1 MLNKTIFLKVYFS
14 NLFKFLGVVLSLQ
27 LLYCFSFN
35 QTYEKSDF
43 LISFICSLLYMT
55 SRRQQTY
62 DEVLRLTKK
71 YNGLIYEKD
80 NLDDINEKLNKK
92 EK

>member
-1 MLNKTIFLKVYFS
+1 MNKIIYLKIYFY
-14 NLFKFLGVVLSLQ
+14 NLFKFLGVVLTLQ

-62 DEVLRLTKK
+62 DEAVLLTKK
-71 YNGLIYEKD
+71 YNSLINEKD
-80 NLDDINEKLNKK
+80 NLDEITKN
-92 EK
+92 

>member
-1 MLNKTIFLKVYFS
+1 MLNKTIFLKVYLTH
-14 NLFKFLGVVLSLQ
+14 LFKFLGVVLSLQ

-35 QTYEKSDF
+35 QTYEKSNF

-62 DEVLRLTKK
+62 DEAVLLTKK
-71 YNGLIYEKD
+71 YNGLINEKD
-80 NLDDINEKLNKK
+80 KLDEN
-92 EK
+92 